1 MSEANSTDLRLY
13 CLCGQKMKITS
24 NMLGKPGKCVACR
37 QKIRI
42 PSLEELPAGTHTLY
56 LKDHPEYL
64 RAPRKDVIALP
75 APPPDAASEADG
87 EDLLLSGDV
96 DELAPVPFVLYE
108 PLGRLCSYE
117 AKVNAQLAD
126 LRDGKASE
134 LDQATL
140 MSYRGLARKARQ
152 HLEKKLRDEL
162 VGVAAELQSI
172 QEGLARESAAL
183 RRTETDYPEFSK
195 IVLPLRK
202 RREILAYRHQN
213 LRGWLATED
222 PFMAGGRADV
232 ALTDVPMDAIDAPF
246 PLARELDCLPIEHSV
261 LKLEEALRHREKA
274 DRRLNEL
281 HRANLDGKIPAEEMK
296 AQRADTDAERERSR
310 TGVAFYRARLQQV
323 IQDCEEDSS
332 AIQVHLDQKRRQL
345 ESGALTKAAYE
356 VLEES
361 LFRAQLDIK
370 RARNLATRALNANT
384 ISDVPNPRGT
394 FLERL
399 ARPGA
404 QQRGLGIDSWLGW
417 LGSALLLAVI
427 FVPLG
432 DDVPGGNPA
441 IFQGLTLG
449 LFVVGAFLGLAVTV
463 SSRVT
468 RAMALGCVW
477 LILTLA
483 GAAYFQYEMGAVG
496 PAGSALRGGD
506 PWWTSLGGQLLLCG
520 WGVAAIAV
528 VVSFASLPG
537 FRWVG
542 PVLCAAVIAL
552 AAAVLSDYAGYLRA
566 VPVLEV
572 VTMEPQAASGA
583 YEVTVPVRNRGNRAF
598 WLGGDRVSVPRSSDY
613 IMEIKAADGAWMDAG
628 APAGVTVGT
637 VNSGVNLDVGLVVAA
652 GGQVGVRHQLVPG
665 TYRVQFRPEWGD
677 GMVLEQTFQLE
688 PFAVDLETF
697 FPPEGEGTG
706 SATTSGSGVTVEL
719 RGVVDGEA
727 SQPKFSLIITQPDG
741 TERREQFVLGDK
753 LHGEWSISEFNP
765 AHNTMTLSDGKRLLI
780 VERGKP
786 EEIPGG

>member
-1 MSEANSTDLRLY
+1 MPEASSTDLRLY

-24 NMLGKPGKCVACR
+24 NMFGKPGKCVACR

-42 PSLEELPAGTHTLY
+42 PSREELPAGTHTLY

-64 RAPRKDVIALP
+64 RAPKRDVIALP
-75 APPPDAASEADG
+75 EPLADASSDAEAD
-87 EDLLLSGDV
+87 DVLLSGEA

-108 PLGRLCSYE
+108 PLGRLCNYE

-134 LDQATL
+134 LDQTTL

-152 HLEKKLRDEL
+152 HIEKKLRDEL
-162 VGVAAELQSI
+162 VEVAAELQTI
-172 QEGLARESAAL
+172 REGLARESAAL
-183 RRTETDYPEFSK
+183 RASDLDYPEFSK
-195 IVLPLRK
+195 VVLPLRK
-202 RREILAYRHQN
+202 RREILAHRHQN

-222 PFMAGGRADV
+222 PHMAGGQSDV
-232 ALTDVPMDAIDAPF
+232 SLADVPMDSVDAPF

-296 AQRADTDAERERSR
+296 AQRADTDAERERAR

-332 AIQVHLDQKRRQL
+332 AIQAHLDQKRRQL
-345 ESGALTKAAYE
+345 ESGAVTKGAYQ

-399 ARPGA
+399 ARPGT
-404 QQRGLGIDSWLGW
+404 QQRALGIDSWLGW
-417 LGSALLLAVI
+417 LGSALLLSVI

-441 IFQGLTLG
+441 VFQGLTLG
-449 LFVVGAFLGLAVTV
+449 LFVGGAFLGLSVTIAA
-463 SSRVT
+463 RVP
-468 RAMALGCVW
+468 RALALGCVW

-483 GAAYFQYEMGAVG
+483 GAAYFQYALGAVG
-496 PAGSALRGGD
+496 PAGAALRGGEA
-506 PWWTSLGGQLLLCG
+506 WWASLGGRMLLSG
-520 WGVAAIAV
+520 WGVAALALI
-528 VVSFASLPG
+528 VSYASIPG
-537 FRWVG
+537 LRWVG
-542 PVLCAAVIAL
+542 PVLVAAGVAL
-552 AAAVLSDYAGYLRA
+552 AGLILNDYGGYVRA
-566 VPVLEV
+566 LPVLET
-572 VTMEPQAASGA
+572 VTQEPEAASGA
-583 YEVTVPVRNRGNRAF
+583 YLVSVPLRNRGNRPF
-598 WLGGDRVSVPRSSDY
+598 WLGGDRVSVPRASNY
-613 IMEIKAADGAWMDAG
+613 VMEIQATDETWQDVGPPTGITVDGLNTG
-628 APAGVTVGT
+628 I
-637 VNSGVNLDVGLVVAA
+637 NLDLGVAVA
-652 GGQVGVRHQLVPG
+652 SGTQVLVRHQLVPG
-665 TYRVQFRPEWGD
+665 TYRVQLRPEWGD
-677 GMVLEQTFQLE
+677 GTVLEQTFQLE

-697 FPPEGEGTG
+697 FPPEGEEIGT
-706 SATTSGSGVTVEL
+706 ATTSGSGVMVEL

-727 SQPKFSLIITQPDG
+727 SQPKFSLIITLPDG

-753 LHGEWSISEFNP
+753 LHGEWVISEFNP

-786 EEIPGG
+786 EEIPK

>member
-1 MSEANSTDLRLY
+1 MSEARSTELRLY

-42 PSLEELPAGTHTLY
+42 PSREELPEGTHTLY

-64 RAPRKDVIALP
+64 RASQRDVIALP
-75 APPPDAASEADG
+75 EPVSETNSEAEGD
-87 EDLLLSGDV
+87 DVVLSGEAD
-96 DELAPVPFVLYE
+96 DLAPVPFVLYE
-108 PLGRLCSYE
+108 PLGRLCNYE

-126 LRDGKASE
+126 LRGGKASE
-134 LDQATL
+134 LDQTTL

-152 HLEKKLRDEL
+152 TLEKKMRDEL
-162 VGVAAELQSI
+162 IDVASELQSLR
-172 QEGLARESAAL
+172 EGLARETAAL
-183 RRTETDYPEFSK
+183 RGAETDYPEFSK
-195 IVLPLRK
+195 RVLPLRK
-202 RREILAYRHQN
+202 RREVLACRHQN
-213 LRGWLATED
+213 LRGWLSTED
-222 PFMAGGRADV
+222 PHMAGGHADV
-232 ALTDVPMDAIDAPF
+232 ALADVPVDSIDAPF
-246 PLARELDCLPIEHSV
+246 PLARELDSLPIEHSV
-261 LKLEEALRHREKA
+261 LKLEEALRQREKA

-296 AQRADTDAERERSR
+296 AQRADTDAERERAR

-332 AIQVHLDQKRRQL
+332 AIQAHLDLKRRQL
-345 ESGALTKAAYE
+345 ESGAITKAAYE

-399 ARPGA
+399 ARPGT
-404 QQRGLGIDSWLGW
+404 QQRGLGVDSWLGW
-417 LGSALLLAVI
+417 LGSALLLSVI

-432 DDVPGGNPA
+432 DNVPGGNPA
-441 IFQGLTLG
+441 VFQGLTLG
-449 LFVVGAFLGLAVTV
+449 LFVGGAFLGLSVTLAA
-463 SSRVT
+463 RGP
-468 RAMALGCVW
+468 RALALGAMW

-483 GAAYFQYEMGAVG
+483 GAAYFQYELGAVG
-496 PAGSALRGGD
+496 PAGSTLRAGE
-506 PWWTSLGGQLLLCG
+506 PWWASLGGQMLLCG

-528 VVSFASLPG
+528 LVSYAALPG
-537 FRWVG
+537 LRWMG
-542 PVLCAAVIAL
+542 PVLVAAGTAL
-552 AAAVLSDYAGYLRA
+552 ALGILNDYAGYLRA
-566 VPVLEV
+566 LPVLEA
-572 VTMEPQAASGA
+572 VTMEPDAASGA
-583 YEVTVPVRNRGNRAF
+583 YAVTVPLRNRGNRAF
-598 WLGGDRVSVPRSSDY
+598 WLGGDRVSVPRASDY
-613 IMEIKAADGAWMDAG
+613 VMELQGPDNAWIDAG
-628 APAGVTVGT
+628 APPGVTVGE
-637 VNSGVNLDVGLVVAA
+637 VNSGINLDVGVPVAA
-652 GGQVGVRHQLVPG
+652 GSQVAVHHQLVPG

-677 GMVLEQTFQLE
+677 GTVLEQTFQLE

-706 SATTSGSGVTVEL
+706 SATTSGSGVMVEL

-786 EEIPGG
+786 EEIPK